1 MLSLLDASV
10 KVPAPTSIVVAP
22 SPVGVKVAV
31 YVVPFT
37 FAAKLDKFPPAK
49 VISPSA
55 KLVVTSPASN
65 VRAKV
70 VSFDVEP
77 SATSA
82 AVMVIEGPV
91 LSGALANQTLYACML
106 VGLLLNKSG
115 AESGASTMAL
125 LSNILL
131 KFCTCTTIQ
140 ELPVV
145 LMSWLKDPV
154 PSNILF
160 MCVTELVFHPLM
172 SPLKSFLFR
181 KAEFI
186 CVMELVSQLGIV
198 PYPDSVPYVVQSPV
212 TDCSA
217 KHPVIAL
224 SNSLLFGIA
233 VCAVN

>member
-37 FAAKLDKFPPAK
+37 FAAKLDKFPPST

-70 VSFDVEP
+70 VSFDVAP

-91 LSGALANQTLYACML
+91 LSKVQ
-106 VGLLLNKSG
+106 LN
-115 AESGASTMAL
+115 
-125 LSNILL
+125 
-131 KFCTCTTIQ
+131 
-140 ELPVV
+140 
-145 LMSWLKDPV
+145 
-154 PSNILF
+154 
-160 MCVTELVFHPLM
+160 
-172 SPLKSFLFR
+172 
-181 KAEFI
+181 
-186 CVMELVSQLGIV
+186 
-198 PYPDSVPYVVQSPV
+198 
-212 TDCSA
+212 
-217 KHPVIAL
+217 
-224 SNSLLFGIA
+224 
-233 VCAVN
+233 